1 MIQPIN
7 TDDPIELLFPAG
19 SGGVL
24 QGIIPGHTHIP
35 GESRLQQWLLP
46 NYAPISVFE
55 QAERVRSLYQP
66 QERLLVYRI
75 VTADT
80 ESPKYVPA
88 HNPALLEGGE
98 RPPWRVDLADS
109 IITSA
114 APCLH
119 LTLLSA

>member
-1 MIQPIN
+1 MIQPIH
-7 TDDPIELLFPAG
+7 TDDPIELLFPTG

-24 QGIIPGHTHIP
+24 QGIIPGHAHIL
-35 GESRLQQWLLP
+35 GESGLQQRLLP

-55 QAERVRSLYQP
+55 QAARARSLYQP

-88 HNPALLEGGE
+88 HNPALLERGE
-98 RPPWRVDLADS
+98 RPPWHVDLAGS
-109 IITSA
+109 IILSA
-114 APCLH
+114 APGLH
-119 LTLLSA
+119 LALLSA